1 MATDREDQD
10 MFDEIL
16 VPTDGSDASASA
28 IDTAIAV
35 ADAFDAR
42 VHALYAISLE
52 PYYPLE
58 ITMDRVVEV
67 LEGEG
72 EEAIQA
78 VAGAAEAVGL
88 DYVTEIARGMP
99 HESIQKYVDAHDID
113 MVVMGTHGRTG
124 VDRTLL
130 GSVTERVLRTATVP
144 VLAVR
149 SEAED

>member
-1 MATDREDQD
+1 

-16 VPTDGSDASASA
+16 VPVDGSDASASA
-28 IDTAIAV
+28 IDTAVAV
-35 ADAFDAR
+35 ANAFDAR

-58 ITMDRVVEV
+58 ITMDRVVNV
-67 LEGEG
+67 LEREG
-72 EEAIQA
+72 EEAVGT
-78 VAGAAEAVGL
+78 VADASEAAGI
-88 DYVTEIARGMP
+88 DFVTEIVRGMP
-99 HESIQKYVDAHDID
+99 HESIQKYVDAHEID
-113 MVVMGTHGRTG
+113 LVVMGTHGRTG
-124 VDRTLL
+124 IDRTLL

>member
-1 MATDREDQD
+1 MPAGCENQL
-10 MFDEIL
+10 MFEEIL

-28 IDTAIAV
+28 IETAIAV

-67 LEGEG
+67 LEREG
-72 EEAIQA
+72 
-78 VAGAAEAVGL
+78 AEAVDAVTRAADTAGL
-88 DYVTEIARGMP
+88 EYVTEIARGMP
-99 HESIQKYVDAHDID
+99 HESIQKYVDAHGID
-113 MVVMGTHGRTG
+113 LIVMGTHGRTG
-124 VDRTLL
+124 IDRTLL
-130 GSVTERVLRTATVP
+130 GSVTERVLRTSSVP

>member
-1 MATDREDQD
+1 

-16 VPTDGSDASASA
+16 VPVDGSDASASA
-28 IDTAIAV
+28 IDTAVAV
-35 ADAFDAR
+35 ANAFDAR

-58 ITMDRVVEV
+58 ITMDRVVNV
-67 LEGEG
+67 LEREG
-72 EEAIQA
+72 EEAVGT
-78 VAGAAEAVGL
+78 VADASEAAGI
-88 DYVTEIARGMP
+88 DYVTEIVRGMP
-99 HESIQKYVDAHDID
+99 HESIQKYVDAHEID
-113 MVVMGTHGRTG
+113 LVVMGTHGRTG
-124 VDRTLL
+124 IDRTLL